1 GFIASGLT
9 ALVVIYGYHVPVSH
23 PFEAMLTLAV
33 TVLCATVL
41 GGVVGAL
48 LKRTLVITP
57 LILGIT
63 LPFYLDSGA
72 LEPQRF
78 DGEKLFWFSHLSPT
92 YYAVGAIEHAFHS
105 LVVTP
110 ESVPLLLGV
119 LILAT
124 IASLP
129 VLGM

>member
-1 GFIASGLT
+1 MT
-9 ALVVIYGYHVPVSH
+9 VIYGYGVSVRH
-23 PFEAMLTLAV
+23 PLEAIATLAV
-33 TVLCATVL
+33 TVACATML
-41 GGVVGAL
+41 GGVLGAL

-78 DGEKLFWFSHLSPT
+78 DGEKLFWFAHFSPT
-92 YYAVGAIEHAFHS
+92 YYAVGAMEHAFHG

-110 ESVPLLLGV
+110 ESIPLLLGA
-119 LILAT
+119 LALT
-124 IASLP
+124 ALAAVP
-129 VLGM
+129 VLGRFARS